1 MQKKLKVPRAK
12 LSILVQENN
21 YSKSRYFL
29 FNIFKNILIGMV
41 SVFNYVSFI
50 VDAFTDK
57 LAGSHYCF
65 LLAVE
70 GGVGLQNSNLQ
81 TI

>member
-1 MQKKLKVPRAK
+1 MQKKLKVCRAQ

-41 SVFNYVSFI
+41 SVFNYVSLI
-50 VDAFTDK
+50 VDALTYK
-57 LAGSHYCF
+57 LAGFHYCF
-65 LLAVE
+65 FLAVE
-70 GGVGLQNSNLQ
+70 GGVGLQNSKLQ